1 MPESRGSDRRYKAQC
16 KTECNKTQTGEW
28 EHSSSL
34 YSLSVQLSDMIK
46 RRQGSSERKWW
57 RTKQICF
64 CSANVP
70 MHDAAA
76 INVRQGVLGEAVM
89 GWGLGPDTEEKERR
103 GWGGEGGLH
112 RMLRQGSEHKAGWG
126 DKQAVAF
133 PLACAHRIPFSLC
146 LLRGLTLASV

>member
-1 MPESRGSDRRYKAQC
+1 MSRHYYIESMPESRGSDKRYKARC

-64 CSANVP
+64 CSVNVP

-76 INVRQGVLGEAVM
+76 IHVRQGVLGEAVR
-89 GWGLGPDTEEKERR
+89 GRGLGTDTEEKERWG
-103 GWGGEGGLH
+103 GWGVFTGCC
-112 RMLRQGSEHKAGWG
+112 
-126 DKQAVAF
+126 DKVRSTKQDEVINRLLLFRLPAHTESLF
-133 PLACAHRIPFSLC
+133 PCVF
-146 LLRGLTLASV
+146 